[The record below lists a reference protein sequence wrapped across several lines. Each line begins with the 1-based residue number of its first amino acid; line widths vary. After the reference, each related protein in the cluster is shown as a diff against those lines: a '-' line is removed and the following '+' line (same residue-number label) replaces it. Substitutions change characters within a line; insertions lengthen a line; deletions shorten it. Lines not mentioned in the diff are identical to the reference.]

1 MCKLIQIRESFLS
14 EEKGTIMSKEEYELL
29 VHLITE
35 LVKEEREI
43 KGGEV
48 EVENGKR

>member
-1 MCKLIQIRESFLS
+1 
-14 EEKGTIMSKEEYELL
+14 MSKEEYELL

-48 EVENGKR
+48 ENGKR